1 MNALDQDGLTALD
14 YTQSWVA
21 SKRILYDLIQEHR
34 RSRLHDL
41 FGGQFG
47 KLATFSDPRSG
58 PGVAFHAGLLMQ
70 QAQLHSEFCILNYL
84 LLESL

>member
-1 MNALDQDGLTALD
+1 MNAVDQDGLTALD

-21 SKRILYDLIQEHR
+21 SKRILYDLIREYR

-47 KLATFSDPRSG
+47 SWQHAATLAA
-58 PGVAFHAGLLMQ
+58 VQELLSTQ
-70 QAQLHSEFCILNYL
+70 D
-84 LLESL
+84 